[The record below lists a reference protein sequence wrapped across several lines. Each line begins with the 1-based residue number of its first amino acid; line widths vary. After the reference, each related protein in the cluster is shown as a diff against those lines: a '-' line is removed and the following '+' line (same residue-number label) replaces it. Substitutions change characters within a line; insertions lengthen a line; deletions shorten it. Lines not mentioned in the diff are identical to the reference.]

1 MENPRECALDV
12 LIKVDKKEELS
23 HIAISNV
30 LEKYQFS
37 EKRDRAFFTRL
48 VEGTLERQITIDY
61 VADQF
66 SKTKIRKCKPL
77 IRALLRMGIY
87 QILYMDQVPDSAACN
102 EAVKL
107 AKKRGFS
114 RLSGFVNGVLR
125 NISRKKET
133 ISYPKKDK
141 NFVTYLSVTYSI
153 PEWIIKFFMKT
164 YDDETVEKII
174 ESYLEDKKTTLCCLM
189 SKGGK
194 DVIRKELEEEN
205 VTVEDGELIENAVKI
220 SDYDFLY
227 RLRAFREGKCYVQDE
242 SSMLCAKLAGAKE
255 GQFVMDLC
263 SAPGGKSLYTA
274 DQMKGSGQVLSRDLT
289 EYKVGLIEE
298 NILRSGMTNI
308 EAVRWDATQKDET
321 AVEKADIV
329 VADLPCSGLGVLG
342 KKTDLKYK
350 MTEETQKELV
360 ALQRKM
366 LSTVKDYVKPGGTL
380 VYSTCTIHEEENM
393 GNVHWFLEQN
403 KEFELVPIAQ
413 LLCEELK
420 NDVVEQG
427 CIQLLPGIHDSD
439 GFFIAKFRKVKC
451 E

>member
-23 HIAISNV
+23 HIAIANT

-125 NISRKKET
+125 NISRNKDEIK
-133 ISYPKKDK
+133 YPSREK
-141 NFVTYLSVTYSI
+141 NLLSYLSITYSI
-153 PEWIIKFFMKT
+153 PEWIIRFFMET
-164 YDDETVEKII
+164 YDNKTVEKII
-174 ESYLEDKKTTLCCLM
+174 ASYLEERKTTLCCLV

-194 DVIRKELEEEN
+194 EVIKQQLEEED
-205 VTVEDGELIENAVKI
+205 VTVEDGALIDNAVKI

-227 RLRAFREGKCYVQDE
+227 RLKAFRDGKCYVQDE
-242 SSMLCAKLAGAKE
+242 SSMLCASLADVKE

-263 SAPGGKSLYTA
+263 SAPGGKSLYVA
-274 DQMKGSGQVLSRDLT
+274 DQLRGSGKVLSRDLT
-289 EYKVGLIEE
+289 EYKTDLIDD
-298 NILRSGMTNI
+298 NI
-308 EAVRWDATQKDET
+308 ERIGFENMESEVFDARVLDEEHIET
-321 AVEKADIV
+321 ADVVIADV
-329 VADLPCSGLGVLG
+329 PCSGLGIMG
-342 KKTDLKYK
+342 KKNDIKYHISEEGMNDLV
-350 MTEETQKELV
+350 Q
-360 ALQRKM
+360 LQRDILKNA
-366 LSTVKDYVKPGGTL
+366 VQYVKHGGTL
-380 VYSTCTIHEEENM
+380 IYSTCTINPAEN
-393 GNVHWFLEQN
+393 EQN
-403 KEFELVPIAQ
+403 FRWIIDNFDFEAIDLR
-413 LLCEELK
+413 EELPEK
-420 NDVVEQG
+420 LKQIETAKDG
-427 CIQLLPGIHDSD
+427 YIQLLPGIHPCD
-439 GFFIAKFRKVKC
+439 GFFISKLRRK
-451 E
+451 

>member
-23 HIAISNV
+23 
-30 LEKYQFS
+30 Q
-37 EKRDRAFFTRL
+37 
-48 VEGTLERQITIDY
+48 
-61 VADQF
+61 
-66 SKTKIRKCKPL
+66 IRKCKPL

-141 NFVTYLSVTYSI
+141 NLVTYLSVTYSI
-153 PEWIIKFFMKT
+153 PEWIIKIFMKT

-289 EYKVGLIEE
+289 EYKTDLIWQ
-298 NILRSGMTNI
+298 NIDRSGLGNI
-308 EAVRWDATQKDET
+308 CAVCKDASVFDEYDKET
-321 AVEKADIV
+321 ADLVI
-329 VADLPCSGLGVLG
+329 ADLPCSGLGVLG
-342 KKTDLKYK
+342 KKPDLKYRVQPEDL
-350 MTEETQKELV
+350 EEL
-360 ALQRKM
+360 ADLQRKI
-366 LSTVKDYVKPGGTL
+366 LTCAQAIVKDGGTL
-380 VYSTCTIHEEENM
+380 MYSTCTVNPGENM
-393 GNVHWFLEQN
+393 DNVHWFL
-403 KEFELVPIAQ
+403 KEYPQFELDDITEN
-413 LLCEELK
+413 LCKELRS
-420 NDVVEQG
+420 DVIEKG
-427 CIQLLPGIHDSD
+427 CIQFFPGVHDCD
-439 GFFIAKFRKVKC
+439 GFFIARLKKKA
-451 E
+451 

>member
-1 MENPRECALDV
+1 MQNPRECALDV

-125 NISRKKET
+125 NISRNKDEIK
-133 ISYPKKDK
+133 YPSREK
-141 NFVTYLSVTYSI
+141 NLVTYLSVTYSI
-153 PEWIIKFFMKT
+153 PEWIIKFFQKT
-164 YDDETVEKII
+164 YDNETVEKII
-174 ESYLEDKKTTLCCLM
+174 ASYLEERKTTLCCLV

-194 DVIRKELEEEN
+194 EVIKKELETED
-205 VTVEDGELIENAVKI
+205 VTVEDGSLIENAVKI

-227 RLRAFREGKCYVQDE
+227 RLKAFREGNCYVQDE
-242 SSMLCAKLAGAKE
+242 SSMLCAKLAGVQK

-263 SAPGGKSLYTA
+263 SAPGGKSLYVA
-274 DQMKGSGQVLSRDLT
+274 DQLKGSGQVLSRDLT
-289 EYKVGLIEE
+289 EYKTDLIED
-298 NILRSGMTNI
+298 NIDRVGFTNMESEVFDARVLDEEHI
-308 EAVRWDATQKDET
+308 EA
-321 AVEKADIV
+321 ADIV
-329 VADLPCSGLGVLG
+329 IADVPCSGLGIMG
-342 KKTDLKYK
+342 KKNDIKYHISEDGMNDLVK
-350 MTEETQKELV
+350 
-360 ALQRKM
+360 LQREI
-366 LSTVKDYVKPGGTL
+366 LANAVQYVKHGGTL
-380 VYSTCTIHEEENM
+380 IYSTCTINPAENE
-393 GNVHWFLEQN
+393 GNFRWILDNFDFEAVDIT
-403 KEFELVPIAQ
+403 KELPENLNIETAKEGF
-413 LLCEELK
+413 
-420 NDVVEQG
+420 
-427 CIQLLPGIHDSD
+427 IQLLPGIHPCD
-439 GFFIAKFRKVKC
+439 GFFIGKLRRK
-451 E
+451 

>member
-1 MENPRECALDV
+1 MQNPRECALDV

-125 NISRKKET
+125 NISRKKDE
-133 ISYPKKDK
+133 IQYPSREK
-141 NFVTYLSVTYSI
+141 NLETYLSVAYSI
-153 PEWIIKFFMKT
+153 PEWIIKFFQKT
-164 YDDETVEKII
+164 YDNETVEKII
-174 ESYLEDKKTTLCCLM
+174 ASYLEERKTTLCCLI

-194 DVIRKELEEEN
+194 EAVRKELEAEG
-205 VTVEDGELIENAVKI
+205 VTVEDGSLIENAVQI

-227 RLRAFREGKCYVQDE
+227 RLKAFLEAIGVR
-242 SSMLCAKLAGAKE
+242 
-255 GQFVMDLC
+255 F
-263 SAPGGKSLYTA
+263 
-274 DQMKGSGQVLSRDLT
+274 SRSKQT
-289 EYKVGLIEE
+289 GT
-298 NILRSGMTNI
+298 ILRMM
-308 EAVRWDATQKDET
+308 A
-321 AVEKADIV
+321 
-329 VADLPCSGLGVLG
+329 GLGERMI
-342 KKTDLKYK
+342 TRS
-350 MTEETQKELV
+350 
-360 ALQRKM
+360 AM
-366 LSTVKDYVKPGGTL
+366 L
-380 VYSTCTIHEEENM
+380 
-393 GNVHWFLEQN
+393 
-403 KEFELVPIAQ
+403 IAS
-413 LLCEELK
+413 EISW
-420 NDVVEQG
+420 VTRIAV
-427 CIQLLPGIHDSD
+427 
-439 GFFIAKFRKVKC
+439 FFS
-451 E
+451 

>member
-23 HIAISNV
+23 HIAIANV

-125 NISRKKET
+125 NISRKKDT
-133 ISYPKKDK
+133 ISYPQKDK
-141 NFVTYLSVTYSI
+141 NLITYLSVTYSI
-153 PEWIIKFFMKT
+153 PEWIVSFFMET
-164 YDDETVEKII
+164 YDSDTVEKII
-174 ESYLEDKKTTLCCLM
+174 ASYLEERKTTLCCLI
-189 SKGGK
+189 SKGGRDAIK
-194 DVIRKELEEEN
+194 KELEEEN
-205 VTVEDGELIENAVKI
+205 VTVCDGTLIENAITI

-227 RLRAFREGKCYVQDE
+227 RLKPFRDGKCYVQDE
-242 SSMLCAKLAGAKE
+242 SSMLCAKLADAKE

-263 SAPGGKSLYTA
+263 SAPGGKSLYVA
-274 DQMKGSGQVLSRDLT
+274 DQMKDSGKILSRDLT
-289 EYKVGLIEE
+289 EYKTDLIED
-298 NILRSGMTNI
+298 NI
-308 EAVRWDATQKDET
+308 ERMGFTNMTSEVYDARVLDE
-321 AVEKADIV
+321 EHIQKADIV
-329 VADLPCSGLGVLG
+329 IADVPCSGLGIMG
-342 KKTDLKYK
+342 KKNDIKYHISKEGMKDLVK
-350 MTEETQKELV
+350 
-360 ALQRKM
+360 LQREI
-366 LSTVKDYVKPGGTL
+366 LTNAVQYVKHGGTL
-380 VYSTCTIHEEENM
+380 IYSTCTINPAEN
-393 GNVHWFLEQN
+393 EQN
-403 KEFELVPIAQ
+403 FQWIIDNFDYEAVDLTKEVP
-413 LLCEELK
+413 ENLK
-420 NDVVEQG
+420 IDTAKDG
-427 CIQLLPGIHDSD
+427 YIQLLPGIHPCD
-439 GFFIAKFRKVKC
+439 GFFIGKLRRK
-451 E
+451 

>member
-1 MENPRECALDV
+1 MENPRESALDV

-61 VADQF
+61 VIDQF

-77 IRALLRMGIY
+77 IRALLRMGVY

-141 NFVTYLSVTYSI
+141 DLVTYLSVTYSI
-153 PEWIIKFFMKT
+153 PEWIINFFKKT

-174 ESYLEDKKTTLCCLM
+174 ASYLEDRKTTLCCLE

-194 DVIRKELEEEN
+194 DAVRKELEAEN
-205 VTVEDGELIENAVKI
+205 VTVEDGKLIENAVKI

-227 RLRAFREGKCYVQDE
+227 RLKAFREGKCYVQDE
-242 SSMLCAKLAGAKE
+242 SSMLCAKLAGAEE

-274 DQMKGSGQVLSRDLT
+274 DQMKDSGQILSRDLT
-289 EYKVGLIEE
+289 EYKTDLIED
-298 NILRSGMTNI
+298 NI
-308 EAVRWDATQKDET
+308 ERMGFT
-321 AVEKADIV
+321 
-329 VADLPCSGLGVLG
+329 
-342 KKTDLKYK
+342 
-350 MTEETQKELV
+350 
-360 ALQRKM
+360 
-366 LSTVKDYVKPGGTL
+366 
-380 VYSTCTIHEEENM
+380 NM
-393 GNVHWFLEQN
+393 V
-403 KEFELVPIAQ
+403 
-413 LLCEELK
+413 
-420 NDVVEQG
+420 
-427 CIQLLPGIHDSD
+427 
-439 GFFIAKFRKVKC
+439 
-451 E
+451 

>member
-61 VADQF
+61 VGDQF

-125 NISRKKET
+125 NISRN
-133 ISYPKKDK
+133 KDK
-141 NFVTYLSVTYSI
+141 IKYPSKEKDLVTYLSVTYSI
-153 PEWIIKFFMKT
+153 PEWIIRFFMKS
-164 YDDETVEKII
+164 YDNNMVEKII
-174 ESYLEDKKTTLCCLM
+174 ASYLEEKKTTLCCLI

-194 DVIRKELEEEN
+194 DVIAKELREEG
-205 VTVEDGELIENAVKI
+205 VTVEDGDLIENALKI
-220 SDYDFLY
+220 KDYDFLY

-242 SSMLCAKLAGAKE
+242 SSMLCAKLAGVKE
-255 GQFVMDLC
+255 GDFVMDLC
-263 SAPGGKSLYTA
+263 SAPGGKSMYVA
-274 DQMKGSGQVLSRDLT
+274 DQMKGSGKVLSRDLT
-289 EYKVGLIEE
+289 EYKIDLIED
-298 NILRSGMTNI
+298 NIDRMGFTNMTTEVFDATIFDAEHI
-308 EAVRWDATQKDET
+308 EA
-321 AVEKADIV
+321 ADV
-329 VADLPCSGLGVLG
+329 VIADVPCSGLGIMG
-342 KKTDLKYK
+342 KKNDIKYHISEEGMKDLTK
-350 MTEETQKELV
+350 
-360 ALQRKM
+360 LQRQIMKNA
-366 LSTVKDYVKPGGTL
+366 VQYVKHGGTL
-380 VYSTCTIHEEENM
+380 IYSTCTINPAENEENFQWIVD
-393 GNVHWFLEQN
+393 NFD
-403 KEFELVPIAQ
+403 FEAVDFRD
-413 LLCEELK
+413 ELPEHLK
-420 NDVVEQG
+420 IDTAKDG
-427 CIQLLPGIHDSD
+427 YIQLLPGIHPCD
-439 GFFIAKFRKVKC
+439 GFFIGKLRRK
-451 E
+451 

>member
-141 NFVTYLSVTYSI
+141 NLVTYLSVTYSI

-289 EYKVGLIEE
+289 EYKTDLIWQ
-298 NILRSGMTNI
+298 NIDRSGLGNI
-308 EAVRWDATQKDET
+308 CAVCKDASVFDEYDKET
-321 AVEKADIV
+321 ADLVI
-329 VADLPCSGLGVLG
+329 ADLPCSGLGVLG
-342 KKTDLKYK
+342 KKPDLKYRVQPEDL
-350 MTEETQKELV
+350 EEL
-360 ALQRKM
+360 ADLQRKI
-366 LSTVKDYVKPGGTL
+366 LTCAQAIVKDGGTL
-380 VYSTCTIHEEENM
+380 MYSTCTVNPGENM
-393 GNVHWFLEQN
+393 DNVHWFL
-403 KEFELVPIAQ
+403 KEYPQFELDDITEN
-413 LLCEELK
+413 LCKELRS
-420 NDVVEQG
+420 DVIEKG
-427 CIQLLPGIHDSD
+427 CIQFFPGVHDCD
-439 GFFIAKFRKVKC
+439 GFFIARLKKKA
-451 E
+451 

>member
-61 VADQF
+61 VGDQF

-125 NISRKKET
+125 NISRNKDT
-133 ISYPKKDK
+133 IKYPSRDKDLVK
-141 NFVTYLSVTYSI
+141 YLSVTYSI
-153 PEWIIKFFMKT
+153 PEWIIRFFMRT
-164 YDDETVEKII
+164 YDNDTVEKII
-174 ESYLEDKKTTLCCLM
+174 ASYLEEKKTTLCCLI

-194 DVIRKELEEEN
+194 DAIALELKEEG
-205 VTVEDGELIENAVKI
+205 VTVEDGDLIENAVKI
-220 SDYDFLY
+220 KDYDFLY

-242 SSMLCAKLAGAKE
+242 SSMLCAKLSGGKE
-255 GQFVMDLC
+255 GDFVMDLC
-263 SAPGGKSLYTA
+263 SAPGGKSMYVA
-274 DQMKGSGQVLSRDLT
+274 DQLRGSGKVLSRDLT
-289 EYKVGLIEE
+289 EYKTDLIED
-298 NILRSGMTNI
+298 NIDRMGFTNMTSEVFDATILDEEHI
-308 EAVRWDATQKDET
+308 EA
-321 AVEKADIV
+321 ADV
-329 VADLPCSGLGVLG
+329 VIADVPCSGLGIMG
-342 KKTDLKYK
+342 KKNDIKYHISEEGMKDLTK
-350 MTEETQKELV
+350 
-360 ALQRKM
+360 LQRQIMKNA
-366 LSTVKDYVKPGGTL
+366 VQYVKHGGTL
-380 VYSTCTIHEEENM
+380 IYSTCTINPAENEENFRWIVD
-393 GNVHWFLEQN
+393 NFD
-403 KEFELVPIAQ
+403 FEAVDLRD
-413 LLCEELK
+413 ELPENLK
-420 NDVVEQG
+420 IDTAKDG
-427 CIQLLPGIHDSD
+427 YIQLLPGIHPCD
-439 GFFIAKFRKVKC
+439 GFFIGKLRRK
-451 E
+451 

>member
-141 NFVTYLSVTYSI
+141 NLVTYLSVTYSI

-242 SSMLCAKLAGAKE
+242 SSRLCAKLAGAKE

-263 SAPGGKSLYTA
+263 RAPGGKSLYTA

-289 EYKVGLIEE
+289 EYKTDLIED
-298 NILRSGMTNI
+298 NI
-308 EAVRWDATQKDET
+308 ERMGFTNMEAEVFDATILDEEHIE
-321 AVEKADIV
+321 AADV
-329 VADLPCSGLGVLG
+329 VIADVPCSGLGIMG
-342 KKTDLKYK
+342 KKNDIKYHISEDGMKDLVK
-350 MTEETQKELV
+350 
-360 ALQRKM
+360 LQRKI
-366 LSTVKDYVKPGGTL
+366 LTNAVQYVKHGGTL
-380 VYSTCTIHEEENM
+380 IYSTCTINPEENEKNM
-393 GNVHWFLEQN
+393 QWIINNFDYEAVD
-403 KEFELVPIAQ
+403 IT
-413 LLCEELK
+413 EELPK
-420 NDVVEQG
+420 NLKIETAKDG
-427 CIQLLPGIHDSD
+427 YIQLLPGVHPCD
-439 GFFIAKFRKVKC
+439 GFFIAKLRRK
-451 E
+451 